1 MNYGLNDSSNESD
14 NKNNDQSNNN
24 DTFLLNNITK
34 NPKLK
39 YHNIHNITSFLMEN
53 SESEQQN
60 GMINRN
66 NRKSISNNNLTHNN
80 SISGSIILNES
91 AKQILPHP
99 IKLPTQITKRR
110 KGFQIDMTQ
119 VNLSIQNDEFGGKNQ
134 TSIISN
140 NPVKKVSTIYEDDN
154 SKLIHY
160 IKIIL
165 NHIATSITLFIVT
178 ILAFFLSDLRI
189 LFVTS
194 KAVDILLRLFN
205 IIVLIIYVVEFASL
219 CIVRDN
225 YCLSLFFYL
234 DIMSI
239 ISLAGEIN
247 GFLRMISGFFFNDGG
262 VDDMQNV
269 QQMKIYF
276 FGVKII
282 QILKSTMYIKIY
294 RFIMMVFRRW
304 EINKKLKD
312 FHKLIQKR
320 EERQKKNLNEKEK
333 EKKTNSSFNGGAMK
347 QRQFNHLSSSKVNNT
362 TFTNSFVPNNQTT
375 SRINGSVSMTE
386 YKSSHKG
393 SNASKL
399 NPSQLRFSKVFEY
412 TASVSSLPS
421 IYQPQTNREGKSEAH
436 EAAFIELTKNNLF
449 KERKKIELENESQIS
464 KMVAVNII
472 KQIFLLVFFLLILF
486 VAVNSEN
493 IFGIETPNSLG
504 YLGELMNHHYTIF
517 GGITPHFKEGL
528 KALMDEYNEDWG
540 EYILNIQYNDT
551 NLYSNQKLINVLNT
565 KDEICYI
572 STGKFIVKFSLKY
585 YFKLH
590 AWFNIIRNLYL
601 GSILIALSFWV
612 INDTKQN
619 IVTPLD
625 VMYNTVNVVAK
636 DPVNFQSIEK
646 LNNSM
651 TKYMKNKKMKISKNN
666 SETYIGDEIK
676 TIQLAIIRI
685 SSLMAIGFGEA
696 GGQILKENMNSFE
709 GLNPMIPGKKIN
721 GIFGFCLIR
730 NFQQINEA
738 LQEKTIVFVNEIA
751 SIVHTNVNK
760 FGGVCNKNIGES
772 FLLIWKL
779 HNKIPKVPSANK
791 VNTSVSGFSPNKS
804 GTQNLSCYMSKNES
818 SPSVSPV
825 HPCNSSTL
833 KADCALLSFLNVIKK
848 ITKSPVITKYQNEPL
863 LQSISKKKKFKL
875 KMGFGLHVGWGIE
888 GAIGSFYKIDC
899 SYLSPNVN
907 IAARLETAT
916 NIYGVD
922 ILLSGELYSMLS
934 NSLQSKCR
942 LIDCVTLKGSNNPVK
957 LYTVDI
963 NRKIPK
969 GKIKKES
976 GYNLSSKEKRI
987 NDQNKRKNLFD
998 EFRKSGVSMDKIYL
1012 SRSKGL
1018 RNLLKNPKTN
1028 LFLECFNKG
1037 YYYYIQGQ
1045 WELAH
1050 TLLKEA
1056 LYIDWTDGPTN
1067 SLLKFI
1073 ENNNNKAP
1081 DDWKGYRAL
1090 NAKF

>member
-1 MNYGLNDSSNESD
+1 MNYGLNDSSYESD
-14 NKNNDQSNNN
+14 HKNNDQSNNN
-24 DTFLLNNITK
+24 DTFLLNNISK
-34 NPKLK
+34 NPKLN
-39 YHNIHNITSFLMEN
+39 YHNANNITSFLMEQ
-53 SESEQQN
+53 SESDQQN
-60 GMINRN
+60 GMNNRN
-66 NRKSISNNNLTHNN
+66 GCKNISNNNITHNN
-80 SISGSIILNES
+80 SMSGSINLNES
-91 AKQILPHP
+91 SKQILPHP
-99 IKLPTQITKRR
+99 IKLPTQVTKRR

-119 VNLSIQNDEFGGKNQ
+119 VNLNVQNDEFGDKNQ
-134 TSIISN
+134 VSSFSN
-140 NPVKKVSTIYEDDN
+140 SPVKKESTIYEDEN
-154 SKLIHY
+154 SKFIHY
-160 IKIIL
+160 IKIII
-165 NHIATSITLFIVT
+165 NHIATSITLFVVT
-178 ILAFFLSDLRI
+178 VLAFFISDLKI
-189 LFVTS
+189 LVVNS
-194 KAVDILLRLFN
+194 KAIDLLLQIFN
-205 IIVLIIYVVEFASL
+205 AIVLIIYVAEFVSL

-225 YCLSLFFYL
+225 YCLSLIFYL
-234 DIMSI
+234 DLMSI
-239 ISLAGEIN
+239 ISLVGKIN
-247 GFLRMISGFFFNDGG
+247 GFLRMVSGFFYNNDGI
-262 VDDMQNV
+262 DDMQNV
-269 QQMKIYF
+269 QQMKIF
-276 FGVKII
+276 FFSAKIL
-282 QILKSTMYIKIY
+282 QILKTTMYIKIY

-312 FHKLIQKR
+312 LHKLIQIR
-320 EERQKKNLNEKEK
+320 EERNKKNLIEKEK
-333 EKKTNSSFNGGAMK
+333 EKKVNCSVNSGGIK
-347 QRQFNHLSSSKVNNT
+347 PGRFNHLSSSKVNNT
-362 TFTNSFVPNNQTT
+362 FTNSFLPNNQTT

-386 YKSSHKG
+386 NKSSHKG
-393 SNASKL
+393 SNGAKL
-399 NPSQLRFSKVFEY
+399 PSQLRFSKVLEY
-412 TASVSSLPS
+412 TSSLSSIPS
-421 IYQPQTNREGKSEAH
+421 FYQPQTNREGKSEAH
-436 EAAFIELTKNNLF
+436 EAALIELTKNNLF
-449 KERKKIELENESQIS
+449 KEKKKIELENESQIS
-464 KMVAVNII
+464 KIVAVTII
-472 KQIFLLVFFLLILF
+472 KQLFLLVFLLLILF
-486 VAVNSEN
+486 VVANSDN
-493 IFGIETPNSLG
+493 IFGIENPNSLG
-504 YLGELMNHHYTIF
+504 YLGELINHHYTIY
-517 GGITPHFKEGL
+517 GRITPHFKEGL
-528 KALMDEYNEDWG
+528 VALMDDHHKGWS
-540 EYILNIQYNDT
+540 EYILNIQYNNT
-551 NLYSNQKLINVLNT
+551 NLYSNQKLINKLNR
-565 KDEICYI
+565 KDEICYV
-572 STGKFIVKFSLKY
+572 STGKFIVIFSLKY
-585 YFKLH
+585 YFKIT

-651 TKYMKNKKMKISKNN
+651 TKYMKHKKMKISKSN

-779 HNKIPKVPSANK
+779 RNKPSKVSSNKI
-791 VNTSVSGFSPNKS
+791 NTSLSGFSPNKS
-804 GTQNLSCYMSKNES
+804 GIHNLSCYMSKNDS
-818 SPSVSPV
+818 SPSVSLI

-848 ITKSPVITKYQNEPL
+848 INKSPIIKKYQNEPL
-863 LQSISKKKKFKL
+863 LQGISKNKKFKL

-963 NRKIPK
+963 NRKIPQ
-969 GKIKKES
+969 GKTKKDS
-976 GYNLSSKEKRI
+976 GYKLSYKEKRI

-998 EFRKSGVSMDKIYL
+998 EFKKSGLSIDRIYL

-1018 RNLLKNPKTN
+1018 RNLLKSPKTN

-1045 WELAH
+1045 WEIAH